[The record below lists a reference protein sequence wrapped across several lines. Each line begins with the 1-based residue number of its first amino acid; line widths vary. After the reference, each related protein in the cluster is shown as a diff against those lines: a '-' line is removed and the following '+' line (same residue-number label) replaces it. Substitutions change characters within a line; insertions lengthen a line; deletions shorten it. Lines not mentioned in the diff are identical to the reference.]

1 MRLPDFCNCDHD
13 TSTCSNVRLSR
24 RHALSHV
31 PRVPEPKP
39 PRATRV
45 VAHLTMRGPA
55 SAKTATPLRRQTRV
69 RAPFAPGGISR
80 STDPS
85 NGAPPQRCFRPCAG
99 RATQPLTLPVA
110 TNESRDYIRCQD
122 RLHNRSVKSRCSL
135 GPKRLPSTSAR
146 SARLRDASDTNPP
159 PCPGLSRLGPAS
171 DALSPF
177 ACEKEGL
184 DFAAS
189 ASSSPAGA
197 RCHAPLVDF
206 CNRNDPQARTC
217 ESPKPES

>member
-1 MRLPDFCNCDHD
+1 MRLPDFCNCDRD

-31 PRVPEPKP
+31 PRAPEPRP

-85 NGAPPQRCFRPCAG
+85 NGAPPQRRFRPCAG

-110 TNESRDYIRCQD
+110 TNEI
-122 RLHNRSVKSRCSL
+122 
-135 GPKRLPSTSAR
+135 TSAARTDFTTAPSRAVVPSDR
-146 SARLRDASDTNPP
+146 SAFHRRVLAR
-159 PCPGLSRLGPAS
+159 R
-171 DALSPF
+171 
-177 ACEKEGL
+177 ACATPRTRARHRAQ
-184 DFAAS
+184 DFAVLGQL
-189 ASSSPAGA
+189 PTLFRPPLA
-197 RCHAPLVDF
+197 R
-206 CNRNDPQARTC
+206 R
-217 ESPKPES
+217 KG